1 MSSYYGELFC
11 FQTGHKSKTALT
23 PRVHFARLYVLW
35 MPKSDSSYK
44 IDAMKQIRTFASLIA
59 TLLLCGCVANPPTK
73 MLEKPPLPADHTRQK
88 QPEQALPPASFE
100 AETLYSLLV
109 AELAGKRK
117 RHDILLVGY
126 MNQAEKTRDPGIVE
140 RATRLAIWLKADQA
154 ALKSAELWAEIEP
167 DSEKA
172 KQALTAQLVKAG
184 QFNKAMRLL
193 EQILESGGWANFE
206 YLAVNSK
213 GISLGQRNELIVQ
226 FDQLLQK
233 NPKHAGLLFGKT
245 VLLQMNGR
253 IDKAL
258 ETAWEL
264 DKIKHDNHSIL
275 LTSRLQHQLGKTTV
289 ALQRLEDALQTNPD
303 DDRIR
308 LLYAQM
314 LVEKREYL
322 QAQREF
328 DILVDKTPDNHQ
340 LRMTLA
346 LITMENGLFKAAKKH
361 LNQLL
366 LQEPMA
372 TDAHY
377 YLAQIA
383 EREKEIE
390 LAVNHYSRVTRGD
403 KSMAAHAKLW
413 ALLLETGQLDKAQKL
428 FAASRAANSEKAN
441 VLYLMEADLLSKQ
454 DLLTQALALLDE
466 ALERSPKNLNLLYGR
481 AMIAEKLNDLGA
493 LERDLR
499 TILSIEPDN
508 AMVLNALGYTLAD
521 RTGRYQEALD
531 LITRANELKP
541 NDPAITDSL
550 GWTLFRLGNYQKAIQ
565 LLERALAS
573 YPDHEISAHLGEALW
588 MSGDQ
593 KRAEQVWQDAL
604 ERDPSSEIL
613 NRVIKRLNPEQI
625 R

>member
-1 MSSYYGELFC
+1 MV
-11 FQTGHKSKTALT
+11 LT

-35 MPKSDSSYK
+35 MAKTNSSYK
-44 IDAMKQIRTFASLIA
+44 IDAMKQIRTFTSLIA
-59 TLLLCGCVANPPTK
+59 TLLLCGCVASPPTNR
-73 MLEKPPLPADHTRQK
+73 MEKSPLPADHARQK

-154 ALKSAELWAEIEP
+154 ALKSAELWTEIEP

-193 EQILESGGWANFE
+193 EQVLESGGWANFE

-213 GISLGQRNELIVQ
+213 GISPGQRNELIVQ

-264 DKIKHDNHSIL
+264 DQIKHDTHSIL
-275 LTSRLQHQLGKTTV
+275 LTARLLHQQGKTKQ
-289 ALQRLEDALQTNPD
+289 ALQQLEDALHTNPD

-314 LVEKREYL
+314 LVEKREYP
-322 QAQREF
+322 QAQKEF

-346 LITMENGLFKAAKKH
+346 LITIENGLFKAAKKH

-372 TDAHY
+372 ADAHY

-441 VLYLMEADLLSKQ
+441 ALYLMEADLLSRQ
-454 DLLTQALALLDE
+454 GLTAQALALLNE
-466 ALERSPKNLNLLYGR
+466 ALERSPQNLNLLYGR

-499 TILSIEPDN
+499 TILNIEPDN

-521 RTGRYQEALD
+521 RTDRYQEALD

-550 GWTLFRLGNYQKAIQ
+550 GWTLFRLGNYPKAIQ

-588 MSGDQ
+588 MSGDH

>member
-1 MSSYYGELFC
+1 
-11 FQTGHKSKTALT
+11 
-23 PRVHFARLYVLW
+23 
-35 MPKSDSSYK
+35 
-44 IDAMKQIRTFASLIA
+44 
-59 TLLLCGCVANPPTK
+59 
-73 MLEKPPLPADHTRQK
+73 
-88 QPEQALPPASFE
+88 
-100 AETLYSLLV
+100 
-109 AELAGKRK
+109 
-117 RHDILLVGY
+117 
-126 MNQAEKTRDPGIVE
+126 
-140 RATRLAIWLKADQA
+140 
-154 ALKSAELWAEIEP
+154 
-167 DSEKA
+167 
-172 KQALTAQLVKAG
+172 
-184 QFNKAMRLL
+184 
-193 EQILESGGWANFE
+193 
-206 YLAVNSK
+206 
-213 GISLGQRNELIVQ
+213 
-226 FDQLLQK
+226 
-233 NPKHAGLLFGKT
+233 
-245 VLLQMNGR
+245 MNGR

-264 DKIKHDNHSIL
+264 DKIKHDTHSIL
-275 LTSRLQHQLGKTTV
+275 LTTRLQHQLGKTTV